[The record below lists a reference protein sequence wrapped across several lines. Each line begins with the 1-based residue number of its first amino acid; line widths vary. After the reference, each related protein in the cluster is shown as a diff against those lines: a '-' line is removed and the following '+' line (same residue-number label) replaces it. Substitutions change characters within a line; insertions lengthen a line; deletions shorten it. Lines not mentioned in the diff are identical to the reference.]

1 MQKNIV
7 LNSHLS
13 VKSTKRLITIT
24 VVGCQGLKVPYGD
37 IAQVAPFF
45 FYQFYTFD
53 DRYSHNG
60 STTNPRFND
69 TQSYEV
75 LFDAKAIITDKT
87 PRSTILSDFNTALIY
102 CRSIL
107 QSHFSNINI

>member
-45 FYQFYTFD
+45 FYQFYTFE

-75 LFDAKAIITDKT
+75 LFDAKAIKYLEKEKLEIIFFDDNAPIIGTEVGD
-87 PRSTILSDFNTALIY
+87 A
-102 CRSIL
+102 
-107 QSHFSNINI
+107 